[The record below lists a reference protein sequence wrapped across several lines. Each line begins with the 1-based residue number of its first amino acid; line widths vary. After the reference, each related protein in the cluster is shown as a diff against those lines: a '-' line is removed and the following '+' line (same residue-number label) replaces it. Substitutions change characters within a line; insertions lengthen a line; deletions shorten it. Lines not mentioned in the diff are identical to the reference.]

1 VKTVLCF
8 IIFLLLFYVNPQAI
22 AATNIGFNLGYTR
35 MQSESLKNYNI
46 FGEGHVTELKLGS
59 REVMNEFGIYL
70 AKRYTTAKIDHDEV
84 EGQIKYNSEV
94 LGVYFAKYFNN
105 TYVEIGYGKVS
116 GESKI
121 NGEYS
126 PSQKKIIEKLYK
138 STDIEKN
145 STEIK
150 LTLGLK
156 LMSFDSSVLILN
168 GTKIYNQDNTIDYS
182 IGSLELKMTF

>member
-1 VKTVLCF
+1 MKTVLCF

>member
-1 VKTVLCF
+1 
-8 IIFLLLFYVNPQAI
+8 
-22 AATNIGFNLGYTR
+22 

>member
-1 VKTVLCF
+1 MKTILCF

-22 AATNIGFNLGYTR
+22 ATTNIGFNLGYTR